1 MVKKEIN
8 ILCVCIHNSAR
19 SQIAEV
25 FLNNLSE
32 NIIAKSAGIQ
42 PGKLNQLAVASML
55 ELGIDISKN
64 KTKSIEEILRKNI
77 RFDYVI
83 FVCAESQTN
92 SCPVVPYE
100 AKKIYW
106 PIDDPSLLSGTAMLK
121 LKKIALIRDKIQ
133 VLVKDFI
140 EEYEIL

>member
-25 FLNNLSE
+25 LLNNLSE

-64 KTKSIEEILRKNI
+64 KTKSVEEILRKNI

-83 FVCAESQTN
+83 FVCSESQTN
-92 SCPVVPYE
+92 SCPVIPYE
-100 AKKIYW
+100 SKKIYW
-106 PIDDPSLLSGTAMLK
+106 PIDDPSLLSGTSMFK
-121 LKKIALIRDKIQ
+121 LKKIGLIRDKIQ
-133 VLVKDFI
+133 VLVNNFI
-140 EEYEIL
+140 EEYKIL